1 MTRGTRVPARP
12 RLHITYPGT
21 AGRGLRHVVESGAS
35 HTLCGRDPAYWFL
48 EWRTF
53 DSKTI
58 GCKQCRVRMRR
69 PTNG

>member
-1 MTRGTRVPARP
+1 MKTKTKLPTKEE
-12 RLHITYPGT
+12 LQITYPGA
-21 AGRGLRHVVESGAS
+21 AGRGLRHVVKLGARY
-35 HTLCGRDPAYWFL
+35 TLCGRDPSYWFL

-53 DSKTI
+53 DPKTI